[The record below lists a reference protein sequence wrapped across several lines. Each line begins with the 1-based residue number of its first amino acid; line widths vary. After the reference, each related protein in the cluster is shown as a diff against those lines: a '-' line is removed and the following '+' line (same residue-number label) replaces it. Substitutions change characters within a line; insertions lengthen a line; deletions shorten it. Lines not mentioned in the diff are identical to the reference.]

1 MRTVACIIA
10 RTASTRLPNK
20 VLMEINGK
28 KLIEYI
34 IEKMKNVSNLDAIYL
49 CTSIDDDDQILLDI
63 AKKNGIKSYAGS
75 RKSVIDRML
84 DVAKM
89 ENADNVVR
97 VTGDNVFT
105 DEFFLDR
112 MIEEHNNHPMM
123 DYTRTE
129 YLPLGVTAEV
139 INVSALERCYE
150 MIDPEKS
157 EYLMLYM
164 FNPEEF
170 NCQVLIP
177 EESLMAEYSSLT
189 VDTHEDFERTEFLID
204 RLYKNNRL
212 YYDDIIKL
220 NNKKKIPYFNI
231 DKNLLVRMPNNNAI
245 TYAKFRRS
253 IIEQRINRSKKVVL
267 EVNFYENQRD
277 N

>member
-20 VLMEINGK
+20 VLREINGK

-34 IEKMKNVSNLDAIYL
+34 IEKMKNVGNLDVIYL
-49 CTSIDDDDQILLDI
+49 CTSVDDDDQILLDI
-63 AKKNGIKSYAGS
+63 AKENGIKSYAGS

-84 DVAKM
+84 DVAKI

-139 INVSALERCYE
+139 INVSALKRCYE
-150 MIDPEKS
+150 MIDPKKS

-204 RLYKNNRL
+204 RLYKHNRL

-220 NNKKKIPYFNI
+220 NKKIRIPYFNI
-231 DKNLLVRMPNNNAI
+231 DKNLLVKMPNNNAI
-245 TYAKFRRS
+245 TYAEFRSS
-253 IIEQRINRSKKVVL
+253 IIKQRINISKKVVL
-267 EVNFYENQRD
+267 EVNFYENKRD

>member
-20 VLMEINGK
+20 VLREINGK

-49 CTSIDDDDQILLDI
+49 CTSVDDDDQILLDI
-63 AKKNGIKSYAGS
+63 AKENGIKSYAGS

-89 ENADNVVR
+89 ENADNLVR

-112 MIEEHNNHPMM
+112 MIEEHNNHHMM

-157 EYLMLYM
+157 EYLLLYM

-220 NNKKKIPYFNI
+220 NKKIKIPHFNI

-245 TYAKFRRS
+245 TYAEFRSS

-267 EVNFYENQRD
+267 EVNFYGNQRD

>member
-20 VLMEINGK
+20 VLREINGK
-28 KLIEYI
+28 KLVEYI
-34 IEKMKNVSNLDAIYL
+34 IEKMKNVGNLDAIYL
-49 CTSIDDDDQILLDI
+49 CTSVDDDDQILLDI
-63 AKKNGIKSYAGS
+63 AKENGIKSYAGS

-84 DVAKM
+84 DVAKI

-139 INVSALERCYE
+139 INVSALKRCYE
-150 MIDPEKS
+150 MIDPKKS

-212 YYDDIIKL
+212 YYDDIIRL
-220 NNKKKIPYFNI
+220 DKKIKIPHFNI
-231 DKNLLVRMPNNNAI
+231 DKNLLVKMPNNNAI
-245 TYAKFRRS
+245 TYTEFRS
-253 IIEQRINRSKKVVL
+253 STIEQRINRSKKVVL